1 VNRQVIFHMP
11 KREPRLIRKKAEPEP
26 VAEKPKRKRG
36 RPRKTEQT
44 K

>member
-1 VNRQVIFHMP
+1 MP

-36 RPRKTEQT
+36 RPRKTEQS